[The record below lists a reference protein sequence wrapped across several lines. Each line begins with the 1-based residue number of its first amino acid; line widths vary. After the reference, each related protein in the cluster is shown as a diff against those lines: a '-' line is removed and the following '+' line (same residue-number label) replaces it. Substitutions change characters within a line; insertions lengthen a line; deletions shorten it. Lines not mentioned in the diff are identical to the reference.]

1 MPLTAP
7 ERANHTPAMKHTN
20 TTHRRVRLIG
30 LVLAASLIIP
40 LIGLTLIEGQ
50 EAATARGRVYREVR
64 LVPLRRVAI
73 VFGAQ
78 VLPDHQL
85 SVALAHRVDA
95 AIALYRAGKVRQ
107 LLMTGDNRVDNY
119 DEPDAMRAYAIA
131 RGVPEAAI
139 LTDPAGLRTYDS
151 CYRARSNYGIGP
163 NEAIVVTQA
172 YHLSRAIFTCD
183 GVGLRVIGYVA
194 EPFGGPLGREAAL
207 REHPAR
213 WLAWWQVVIERPTP
227 PTVR

>member
-1 MPLTAP
+1 
-7 ERANHTPAMKHTN
+7 MKRTSTIRH
-20 TTHRRVRLIG
+20 RVRLAG
-30 LVLAASLIIP
+30 LVLAAVIIIP
-40 LIGLTLIEGQ
+40 LIGLALIEAQ
-50 EAATARGRVYREVR
+50 EVLTARGKVYREVSA
-64 LVPLRRVAI
+64 VPLRRVAI

-78 VLPDHQL
+78 VLPDRQP

-107 LLMTGDNRVDNY
+107 LLMTGDNREDNY

-131 RGVPEAAI
+131 RGVPERAI

-151 CYRARSNYGIGP
+151 CYRARSIYGIGP
-163 NEAIVVTQA
+163 DEAIVVTQA
-172 YHLSRAIFTCD
+172 YHLPRAIFTCD

-194 EPFGGPLGREAAL
+194 EPFSGPREREAEL

-213 WLAWWQVVIERPTP
+213 WLAWWQVVIEHPTP
-227 PTVR
+227 PTLR